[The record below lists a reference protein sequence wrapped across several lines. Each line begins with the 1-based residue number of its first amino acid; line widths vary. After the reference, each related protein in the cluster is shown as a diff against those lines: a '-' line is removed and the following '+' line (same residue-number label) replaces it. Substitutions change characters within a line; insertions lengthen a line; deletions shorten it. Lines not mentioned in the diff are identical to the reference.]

1 MSVPTDFFER
11 LTQSSIEVRA
21 RLRTDSKI
29 EPYIDDTLPIPQ
41 PFCGRNSSPIKLV
54 VIGQDPTVGSAKTRA
69 KITHALMLNDEKA
82 KLTVFLGSVCA
93 ALGITLKENV
103 YATNLCKCFFTE
115 PPRNVRSPKLIRET
129 GPVWLDILRQEL
141 ALFQDA
147 AVISLGEPVLDVLL
161 KPAARNSMKWFW
173 AHHPRWKHIPQRP
186 FQRVEPDQSTLGRRF
201 YPFIHI
207 NSDFGFYGAR
217 RPDYQ
222 QFIRGDI
229 EASANLTGGRLA

>member
-1 MSVPTDFFER
+1 MSIPTDFFDG
-11 LTQSSIEVRA
+11 LAQSSIEVRA
-21 RLRTDSKI
+21 RLKSDSRI
-29 EPYIDDTLPIPQ
+29 GLYIDDTLSIPR
-41 PFCGRNSSPIKLV
+41 PFGARNSSPIKLV
-54 VIGQDPTVGSAKTRA
+54 VIGQDPTVGSTKTRA

-82 KLTVFLGSVCA
+82 KLTVFLSSVCA
-93 ALGITLKENV
+93 ALGIRLGENV

-115 PPRNVRSPKLIRET
+115 PPRKVKSPKLIQET
-129 GPVWLDILRQEL
+129 GHEWLDILRGEL
-141 ALFQDA
+141 ALFPDA

-161 KPAARNSMKWFW
+161 EVTARNRMKWFW
-173 AHHPRWKHIPQRP
+173 GHQPRWKHIPQRP

-229 EASANLTGGRLA
+229 EASANLTGSRLA

>member
-1 MSVPTDFFER
+1 MSVPADFFEM

-21 RLRTDSKI
+21 RLKTDWTFG
-29 EPYIDDTLPIPQ
+29 PYIDDTLPIPQ
-41 PFCGRNSSPIKLV
+41 PFGGRNSGPIKLI

-69 KITHALMLNDEKA
+69 RITHALMLNDEKA
-82 KLTVFLGSVCA
+82 KLTVFLSSACTS
-93 ALGITLKENV
+93 LGITLKDNV

-115 PPRNVRSPKLIRET
+115 PPRRVQSPKLVQET

-141 ALFQDA
+141 TLFQDA

-161 KPAARNSMKWFW
+161 KPTARNSMKWFW
-173 AHHPRWKHIPQRP
+173 GHQPRWKHIPQRP

-207 NSDFGFYGAR
+207 NSDFGFYAAR
-217 RPDYQ
+217 RHDYQ
-222 QFIRGDI
+222 QFIRHDI
-229 EASANLTGGRLA
+229 